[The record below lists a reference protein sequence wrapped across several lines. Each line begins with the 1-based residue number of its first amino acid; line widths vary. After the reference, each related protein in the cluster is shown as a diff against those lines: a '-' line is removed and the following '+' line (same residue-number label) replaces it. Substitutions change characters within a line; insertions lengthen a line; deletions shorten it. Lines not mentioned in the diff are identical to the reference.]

1 MYITCP
7 NCQTRFIVTSNQI
20 GINGRRVK
28 CSKCSHLWYQK
39 LDYNTSKLNDF
50 KDKVNT
56 ETIKIPIK
64 NHYNANVPVIL
75 PYIPTKKKYNIFPIL
90 WTSFIIFCLV
100 ILLIDSFKFLGKYD
114 QLKIEEINLGKSHH
128 IGGMKIF
135 YKLSNQSDYLI
146 SDPIIKVRVMD
157 SNNQVL
163 DEYVSIT
170 KLQTK
175 IPAKQA
181 IYLEMNIEG
190 IPVTAKYIDIAIGN
204 RLGLLF
210 K

>member
-7 NCQTRFIVTSNQI
+7 NCQTKFIVTSNQI

-28 CSKCSHLWYQK
+28 CSECSHLWYQK
-39 LDYNTSKLNDF
+39 LDYNTSKLND
-50 KDKVNT
+50 VTT
-56 ETIKIPIK
+56 EAIKTPVK
-64 NHYNANVPVIL
+64 NHYNTNVPVIL
-75 PYIPTKKKYNIFPIL
+75 PYIPPKKKYNIFPIL
-90 WTSFIIFCLV
+90 WTGFIIFCLV

-114 QLKIEEINLGKSHH
+114 QLKIEEINIGKSCH
-128 IGGMKIF
+128 IGSMKIF
-135 YKLSNQSDYLI
+135 YKLSNESDYLI
-146 SDPIIKVRVMD
+146 SDPLIKVRVMD
-157 SNNQVL
+157 TNNQAL

-181 IYLEMNIEG
+181 VYLEMNIEG
-190 IPVTAKYIDIAIGN
+190 IPAEAKYMDISIGN